1 MAGSRSCL
9 RRGDQRRLP
18 KQQPGRGLGALAH
31 GIRNEN
37 KEEFEKREKM
47 CHLKR
52 KEKPKKF
59 LKRRLHEQYCIFC
72 CYYPDFAAVSAIN
85 TVVAGRSG
93 GGGSFFHPLLGAF
106 KNHTRG
112 GLFSPERWELPHQ
125 LLYLFSFFLHHP
137 PREDAPKNFL

>member
-1 MAGSRSCL
+1 MAWISC
-9 RRGDQRRLP
+9 
-18 KQQPGRGLGALAH
+18 AH

-52 KEKPKKF
+52 KEKPKNF

-85 TVVAGRSG
+85 AVVAGRSG
-93 GGGSFFHPLLGAF
+93 GGSLLSQQLRGSWKGNTGGAILAQSLR
-106 KNHTRG
+106 NLRH
-112 GLFSPERWELPHQ
+112 
-125 LLYLFSFFLHHP
+125 
-137 PREDAPKNFL
+137 